1 MEKEHLP
8 AVAFFGPVGA
18 GKTTLLNMLSGKS
31 FETADKG
38 WSCTRILQNEQCQY
52 KPFLIYDFPGTD
64 AQVEK
69 VQHMVAQ
76 SAALRQIEFTVI
88 CLVVALTGRLDD
100 LHYRLVKILRLF
112 QYHTANLVVV
122 LTRCDEH
129 SEQNVSEAANVI
141 KEMAKLEHVFCKKK
155 NTEAS
160 RLAAWLYS
168 FIDPTPQQR
177 STGILPFEKVAKGEG
192 CFLSDS
198 FQAMISDNCMDR
210 AVMESR
216 RKIENEFI
224 QIYEAHKTHFQEA
237 KEDEIK
243 MALYLSIKNW
253 MDFKTDEHSQTVAH
267 TFKSEDELTCET
279 MIIMNTLRNIYQ
291 PFRELVIRSIQP
303 ETIVYNSDTPSYRKC
318 PYCGTIWVRV
328 YGCHSM
334 KCGNRSVSRDLSNRT
349 FYNYVIDWAYGAL
362 SIKRK
367 ETPRQEFRF
376 NDREVVG
383 LTEEEKKANASEGRI
398 PYETAEA
405 LKKANK
411 QVTGPIEIRP
421 IGCGATLNWSTMT
434 DVTNEVVEQIKQFDF
449 AHTANA
455 EGIAKKHFSSI
466 TKLDDRRKRPVDPS
480 DWTVDDVTDWL
491 FDIKLSQYSNSFKE
505 NKINGKQLKELS
517 REDLKDLDVKALADK
532 KTILA
537 EIKNLFES
545 IVEV

>member
-1 MEKEHLP
+1 
-8 AVAFFGPVGA
+8 
-18 GKTTLLNMLSGKS
+18 
-31 FETADKG
+31 
-38 WSCTRILQNEQCQY
+38 
-52 KPFLIYDFPGTD
+52 
-64 AQVEK
+64 
-69 VQHMVAQ
+69 
-76 SAALRQIEFTVI
+76 
-88 CLVVALTGRLDD
+88 
-100 LHYRLVKILRLF
+100 
-112 QYHTANLVVV
+112 
-122 LTRCDEH
+122 
-129 SEQNVSEAANVI
+129 
-141 KEMAKLEHVFCKKK
+141 
-155 NTEAS
+155 
-160 RLAAWLYS
+160 
-168 FIDPTPQQR
+168 
-177 STGILPFEKVAKGEG
+177 
-192 CFLSDS
+192 
-198 FQAMISDNCMDR
+198 
-210 AVMESR
+210 
-216 RKIENEFI
+216 
-224 QIYEAHKTHFQEA
+224 
-237 KEDEIK
+237 
-243 MALYLSIKNW
+243 
-253 MDFKTDEHSQTVAH
+253 
-267 TFKSEDELTCET
+267 
-279 MIIMNTLRNIYQ
+279 
-291 PFRELVIRSIQP
+291 
-303 ETIVYNSDTPSYRKC
+303 
-318 PYCGTIWVRV
+318 
-328 YGCHSM
+328 M

-398 PYETAEA
+398 PYETAQA
-405 LKKANK
+405 LKEANK